1 MISSYTAN
9 LAAFL
14 TIERMD
20 SPIESVEDLAKQTSI
35 HYGCLRSGSTASFF
49 KVSKSG
55 ITTKF
60 LYISRQKYD
69 HKTRNNQ
76 FFYFVYKES
85 KNHLYNKMWKAMERG
100 QDEVMVGSNQ
110 AGIDKVLQEQGTYA
124 FFMESTTIE
133 YQTERDCR
141 LQQIGGK
148 LDSKSYGI
156 ALPQGRIKR

>member
-1 MISSYTAN
+1 
-9 LAAFL
+9 
-14 TIERMD
+14 
-20 SPIESVEDLAKQTSI
+20 
-35 HYGCLRSGSTASFF
+35 
-49 KVSKSG
+49 
-55 ITTKF
+55 
-60 LYISRQKYD
+60 
-69 HKTRNNQ
+69 
-76 FFYFVYKES
+76 
-85 KNHLYNKMWKAMERG
+85 MERG

>member
-1 MISSYTAN
+1 
-9 LAAFL
+9 
-14 TIERMD
+14 
-20 SPIESVEDLAKQTSI
+20 
-35 HYGCLRSGSTASFF
+35 
-49 KVSKSG
+49 
-55 ITTKF
+55 
-60 LYISRQKYD
+60 
-69 HKTRNNQ
+69 
-76 FFYFVYKES
+76 
-85 KNHLYNKMWKAMERG
+85 MERG

-110 AGIDKVLQEQGTYA
+110 AGIEKVLQGQGTYA